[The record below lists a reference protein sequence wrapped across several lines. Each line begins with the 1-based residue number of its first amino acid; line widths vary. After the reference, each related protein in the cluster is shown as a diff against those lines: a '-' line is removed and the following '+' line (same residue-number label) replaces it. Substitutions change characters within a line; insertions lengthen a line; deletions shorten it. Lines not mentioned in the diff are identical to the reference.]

1 MFSEG
6 WGNENK
12 QINKLKCIK
21 WEKVISAL
29 ETHTE
34 QRRLKGGGAM
44 RKEGADSLK
53 QSGQEKLAVKV
64 AWVEVWRGEGSSQEE
79 SWGSTFQAKGTAC
92 EGLLRQEL
100 DT

>member
-1 MFSEG
+1 M
-6 WGNENK
+6 
-12 QINKLKCIK
+12 
-21 WEKVISAL
+21 ISAL

-64 AWVEVWRGEGSSQEE
+64 A
-79 SWGSTFQAKGTAC
+79 
-92 EGLLRQEL
+92 
-100 DT
+100 